1 MSLLPLFP
9 LSQSSTVSDKR
20 KADQKIVDAGL
31 LAAVAA
37 EPLLKAYLNAKFSL
51 KKGDRPHE
59 MLF

>member
-1 MSLLPLFP
+1 M
-9 LSQSSTVSDKR
+9 SDKR
-20 KADQKIVDAGL
+20 KSDQKTVDSGL

-37 EPLLKAYLNAKFSL
+37 QPLLKAYLNAKFSL